1 MIGYRDLRCSTENS
15 TQYSVMVYV
24 GKKSESEW
32 MCWSS
37 RCGAA
42 EMLGFSI
49 AVAVHAALKRPKRK
63 KKKKEWMGVY
73 A

>member
-37 RCGAA
+37 VVAQRKCLDSAL
-42 EMLGFSI
+42 LG
-49 AVAVHAALKRPKRK
+49 LGMRPKKGKKEK